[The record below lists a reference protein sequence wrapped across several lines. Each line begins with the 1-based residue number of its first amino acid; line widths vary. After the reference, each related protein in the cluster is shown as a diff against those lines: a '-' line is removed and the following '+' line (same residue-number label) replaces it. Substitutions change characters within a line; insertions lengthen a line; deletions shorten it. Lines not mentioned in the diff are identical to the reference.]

1 MVINFFIS
9 GILSSR
15 KGGSKGET
23 RQAHPDLPVDHGT
36 DLCSPHIPPPKTPGL
51 KGKHIPGTPLN
62 DDSSRIILSLL
73 RRS

>member
-9 GILSSR
+9 GILSSQ

-36 DLCSPHIPPPKTPGL
+36 DLCSPHIPGL